1 MKNIESVAQ
10 DTLWIGGSDHS
21 LACFENMFPLPDGVS
36 YNSYVVLDE
45 KTVLFDTADV
55 TIADQYMANLKEA
68 LGERVPDYLVIL
80 HMEPDHCS
88 QLEKVIGMYP
98 DLTVVSSAQTFRFI
112 GQFFPELKIAHQI
125 VVKEGAVLETGAHRF
140 RFIAAPQVHWPEVM
154 FAYDEAT
161 GALFSADAFGTFGAV
176 ENGIFADGYDF
187 ETQFLDGARR
197 YYANIVGKF
206 GANVQAALKKT
217 AGLDIQRILPLHG
230 PVWRRNI
237 SWFIEKY
244 QLWSTYT
251 PESEDI
257 LVIYG
262 SMYGHTRAAAEQFA
276 GAVSEASGKKAVL
289 FDASKTD
296 ISELIS
302 EVWRCGKIVIFCP
315 TYNAGIYPPVD
326 RFIEDMKAL
335 NVQNRTFAVAENG
348 TWGPVAGRLVRAKL
362 SELKNCA
369 IIETGL
375 TIRSALSEKD
385 DAAFDAFT
393 AAVAEA

>member
-1 MKNIESVAQ
+1 MKNIEPVAQ
-10 DTLWIGGSDHS
+10 DTIWIGGNDHGPN
-21 LACFENMFPLPDGVS
+21 LFENMFPLPDGMS

-55 TIADQYMANLKEA
+55 TVADQYLANLKEV

-88 QLEKVIGMYP
+88 QLEKVLGMYP

-112 GQFFPELKIAHQI
+112 GQFFPGLKIAKQI

-154 FAYDEAT
+154 FAFDEAT

-176 ENGIFADGYDF
+176 ENGIFADEYDF
-187 ETQFLDGARR
+187 EAQFLDEARR

-206 GANVQAALKKT
+206 GANVQTALKKT

-230 PVWRRNI
+230 PVWRDNL
-237 SWFIEKY
+237 SWFLDKY

-276 GAVSEASGKKAVL
+276 AALSEVSGKKTAVY
-289 FDASKTD
+289 DVSRTD
-296 ISELIS
+296 ISNLIS
-302 EVWRCGKIVIFCP
+302 EVWRCGKVVIFCP

-326 RFIEDMKAL
+326 RLIEDMKAL

-348 TWGPVAGRLVRAKL
+348 TWGPVAGKLVRGKL
-362 SELKNCA
+362 SELKNCTVV
-369 IIETGL
+369 EKGL
-375 TIRSALSEKD
+375 TIRSALSGAD
-385 DAAFDAFT
+385 AAAFDAFVS
-393 AAVAEA
+393 AAAQA